1 MTTVPGTHSP
11 GVRLRCDGCGDVAM
25 TDGGGLHDAD
35 VVYVAVTAIGWTG
48 SPFAR
53 GPHHCPRCT
62 TAVPGQRRHTMG
74 SATPGAKFGRVTMWS
89 TPTAAVVRIA
99 GDINAGLAAE
109 LGSALETAAA
119 SRPYVIADLTE
130 AGTIDSRGLGILVRA
145 RHAARRHHGELLLA
159 GASRFIQTVLRTMRL
174 HTAFRMFATLRQAV
188 AAVDGGDGSAA
199 DLPRIRA
206 LSGRTEL

>member
-1 MTTVPGTHSP
+1 MTAIPGTHSS
-11 GVRLRCDGCGDVAM
+11 GIQLSCDGCGDVAM

-35 VVYVAVTAIGWTG
+35 LVYVAVTAIGWTG

-53 GPHHCPRCT
+53 GPHRCPRCA
-62 TAVPGQRRHTMG
+62 TAVPAQRRH
-74 SATPGAKFGRVTMWS
+74 AIRPAAPGAQFGQVTMRS
-89 TPTAAVVRIA
+89 TPTAAVVHIA

-119 SRPYVIADLTE
+119 SRPYVIVDLTD
-130 AGTIDSRGLGILVRA
+130 AGKIDSPGLGILVRA

-188 AAVDGGDGSAA
+188 AAVDGGGDSVA
-199 DLPRIRA
+199 DVSRVGA
-206 LSGRTEL
+206 LRGRTEP